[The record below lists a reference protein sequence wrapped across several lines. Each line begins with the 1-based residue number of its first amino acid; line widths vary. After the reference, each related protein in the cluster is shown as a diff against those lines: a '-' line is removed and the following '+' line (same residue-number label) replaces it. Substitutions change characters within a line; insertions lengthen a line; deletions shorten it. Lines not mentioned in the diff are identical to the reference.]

1 MAIYES
7 GYCIVSDDA
16 ATLVLCILMLKF
28 FAKNAIIS
36 GEDEIQEAYYVFSH
50 LGYDE
55 QMWDCKEKEVD
66 NFVVKKLLTR

>member
-1 MAIYES
+1 
-7 GYCIVSDDA
+7 
-16 ATLVLCILMLKF
+16 MLKF